1 MLGTAALADCGLTG
15 DAAGAL
21 AEEPSVTAEGLA
33 ALLREGVVLT
43 CETVA
48 AAALGEVEPDAGCI
62 AGADDC
68 VTVLERGLTTAA

>member
-1 MLGTAALADCGLTG
+1 M
-15 DAAGAL
+15 
-21 AEEPSVTAEGLA
+21 AEEPRVTAEGLA

-43 CETVA
+43 CACDTVA

-62 AGADDC
+62 EGADDC